1 MLKKRLIAVIL
12 VRDGRVVQSVKFKHT
27 NVIHY
32 DAIHA
37 IESFNRWAVDEIVIL
52 NVSKTKESQEEF
64 LKIIQKISTEC
75 FVPLAAGGWID
86 HLNYGKLLL
95 KSGAD
100 KLVVNT
106 QLYHNPK
113 LIKQLI
119 AKFGSQ
125 CIVASIDAKKDD
137 DGNEKVMINRGGYN
151 TGKDVLEWVKEV
163 EQIGVGEIILNSM
176 DHDGNRKGYNIPLIK
191 KSVEA
196 VNIPVIA
203 MGGVLTWDHMIQG
216 VLETDAAAIAA
227 ANIFH
232 YTEHSTKKAKRA
244 LLNKNLNFRKL

>member
-37 IESFNRWAVDEIVIL
+37 IESFNRWAVDEIIIL
-52 NVSKTKESQEEF
+52 NVSKLKDSQEEF
-64 LKIIQKISTEC
+64 LSVIKKISTEC
-75 FVPLAAGGWID
+75 FVPLSAGGWID
-86 HLNYGKLLL
+86 SLDYGKILL

-106 QLYHNPK
+106 QLYNNPQ

-119 AKFGSQ
+119 SKFGSQ
-125 CIVASIDAKKDD
+125 CIVASIDSKKDK
-137 DGNEKVMINRGGYN
+137 DGNEKVMINRGQDN
-151 TGKDVLEWVKEV
+151 TGKDVLQWVEEV
-163 EQIGVGEIILNSM
+163 EQIGVGEIFLNSI

-191 KSVEA
+191 ESVKA

-203 MGGVLTWDHMIQG
+203 MGGVLTWGHMIQG
-216 VLETDAAAIAA
+216 ILETDAAAVAA
-227 ANIFH
+227 ASIFH

-244 LLNKNLNFRKL
+244 LLNNNLNFRKL

>member
-37 IESFNRWAVDEIVIL
+37 IESFNRWAIDEIVIL

-106 QLYHNPK
+106 QLYHNPE

-125 CIVASIDAKKDD
+125 CIVASIDAKKDE
-137 DGNEKVMINRGGYN
+137 DGNEKVMINRGQDN

-163 EQIGVGEIILNSM
+163 EQIGVGEIFLNSM

-203 MGGVLTWDHMIQG
+203 MGGVLTWNHMIQG
-216 VLETDAAAIAA
+216 VLETDAPAVAA

>member
-32 DAIHA
+32 DSIHA
-37 IESFNRWAVDEIVIL
+37 IESFNRWAIDEIVIL
-52 NVSKTKESQEEF
+52 NVSKTKDSQEEF

-106 QLYHNPK
+106 QLYHNPE

-125 CIVASIDAKKDD
+125 CIVASIDAKKDE
-137 DGNEKVMINRGGYN
+137 DGNEKVMINRGQDN
-151 TGKDVLEWVKEV
+151 TGKDVLEWVKEI
-163 EQIGVGEIILNSM
+163 EQIGVGEIFLNSM

-203 MGGVLTWDHMIQG
+203 MGGVLTWNHMIQG
-216 VLETDAAAIAA
+216 VLETDAAAVAA

>member
-37 IESFNRWAVDEIVIL
+37 IESFNRWAIDEIVIL

-75 FVPLAAGGWID
+75 FVPLAAGGWIN

-106 QLYHNPK
+106 QLYHNPE

-125 CIVASIDAKKDD
+125 CIVASIDAKKDEE
-137 DGNEKVMINRGGYN
+137 GNEKVMINRGQDN

-163 EQIGVGEIILNSM
+163 EQIGVGEIFLNSM

-203 MGGVLTWDHMIQG
+203 MGGVLTWNHMIQG
-216 VLETDAAAIAA
+216 VLETDAAAVAA

>member
-1 MLKKRLIAVIL
+1 M
-12 VRDGRVVQSVKFKHT
+12 
-27 NVIHY
+27 
-32 DAIHA
+32 
-37 IESFNRWAVDEIVIL
+37 
-52 NVSKTKESQEEF
+52 
-64 LKIIQKISTEC
+64 
-75 FVPLAAGGWID
+75 
-86 HLNYGKLLL
+86 
-95 KSGAD
+95 GAD

-106 QLYHNPK
+106 QLYHSPE

-125 CIVASIDAKKDD
+125 CIVASIDAKKDEE
-137 DGNEKVMINRGGYN
+137 GNEKVMINRGQDN

-163 EQIGVGEIILNSM
+163 EQLGVGEIFLNSM

-203 MGGVLTWDHMIQG
+203 MGGVLKWNHMIQG
-216 VLETDAAAIAA
+216 VMETDAAAVAA

>member
-1 MLKKRLIAVIL
+1 M
-12 VRDGRVVQSVKFKHT
+12 KFKHT

-37 IESFNRWAVDEIVIL
+37 IESFNRWAIDEIVIL

-106 QLYHNPK
+106 QLYHNPE

-125 CIVASIDAKKDD
+125 CIVASIDAKKDE
-137 DGNEKVMINRGGYN
+137 DGNEKVMINRGQDT
-151 TGKDVLEWVKEV
+151 TGKDVLEWVKEI
-163 EQIGVGEIILNSM
+163 EQIGVGEI
-176 DHDGNRKGYNIPLIK
+176 
-191 KSVEA
+191 
-196 VNIPVIA
+196 
-203 MGGVLTWDHMIQG
+203 
-216 VLETDAAAIAA
+216 
-227 ANIFH
+227 F
-232 YTEHSTKKAKRA
+232 
-244 LLNKNLNFRKL
+244 FKLYGSRR

>member
-1 MLKKRLIAVIL
+1 
-12 VRDGRVVQSVKFKHT
+12 VKFKHT

-37 IESFNRWAVDEIVIL
+37 IESFNRWAIDEIVIL

-106 QLYHNPK
+106 QLYHNPE

-119 AKFGSQ
+119 VKFGSQ
-125 CIVASIDAKKDD
+125 CIVASIDAKKDE
-137 DGNEKVMINRGGYN
+137 DGNEKVMINRGQDN

-163 EQIGVGEIILNSM
+163 EQIGVGEIFLNSM

-203 MGGVLTWDHMIQG
+203 MGGVLTWNHMIQG
-216 VLETDAAAIAA
+216 VLETDAAAVAA

>member
-1 MLKKRLIAVIL
+1 M
-12 VRDGRVVQSVKFKHT
+12 
-27 NVIHY
+27 
-32 DAIHA
+32 
-37 IESFNRWAVDEIVIL
+37 

-106 QLYHNPK
+106 QLYHNPE

-119 AKFGSQ
+119 VKFGSQ
-125 CIVASIDAKKDD
+125 CIVASIDAKKDE
-137 DGNEKVMINRGGYN
+137 DGNEKVMINRGQDN

-163 EQIGVGEIILNSM
+163 EQIGVGEIFLNSM

-203 MGGVLTWDHMIQG
+203 MGGVLTWNHMIQG
-216 VLETDAAAIAA
+216 VLETDAAAVAA

>member
-64 LKIIQKISTEC
+64 LKIIQKISIEC

>member
-37 IESFNRWAVDEIVIL
+37 IESFNRWAIDEIVIL

-113 LIKQLI
+113 LIKKLI

-137 DGNEKVMINRGGYN
+137 DGNEKVMINRGQDN

-163 EQIGVGEIILNSM
+163 EQIGVGEIFLNSV

-203 MGGVLTWDHMIQG
+203 MGGVLTWNHMIQG
-216 VLETDAAAIAA
+216 ILETDAAAVAA

>member
-163 EQIGVGEIILNSM
+163 EQIGVGEIFLNSM

>member
-37 IESFNRWAVDEIVIL
+37 IESFNRWAIDEIIIL
-52 NVSKTKESQEEF
+52 NVSKSKESQENF
-64 LKIIQKISTEC
+64 LSIIQKISKEC
-75 FVPLAAGGWID
+75 FVPLSAGGWID
-86 HLNYGKLLL
+86 SLDYGKILL

-106 QLYHNPK
+106 ELFNNPK

-119 AKFGSQ
+119 SKFGSQ
-125 CIVASIDAKKDD
+125 CIVASIDAKKDN
-137 DGNEKVMINRGGYN
+137 DGNEKVMINRGQVN
-151 TGKDVLEWVKEV
+151 TGKDVLNWVEEV
-163 EQIGVGEIILNSM
+163 EQIGVGEIFLNSI

-191 KSVEA
+191 KSVKA
-196 VNIPVIA
+196 VNIPLIA

-216 VLETDAAAIAA
+216 ILETDASAVAA

-232 YTEHSTKKAKRA
+232 YTEHSSKKAKRA
-244 LLNKNLNFRKL
+244 LLNNNLNFRKL